1 MEGEGKDD
9 YLVVKKPFRFLYT
22 EKPKLYTTLVTYRGL
37 GKTVALIQNAY
48 KRFITERDFS
58 CLFFSSTLANANSA
72 FNRHFVHYETRLE
85 RDSRFYHN
93 RARSEY
99 SLSYGGRE
107 ELDLRTIK
115 LSTYE
120 EPDKRRGMHAR
131 LIILD
136 EAELMPDG
144 MFHEIIRPMLDVHPL
159 AQIIQFG
166 TPMGHNDFW
175 RNYMRGVRGEPNYA
189 SHMFTVSDG
198 VASGLLSKEY
208 VEELRRQYVMDGREA
223 KFQQEYEC
231 DFDVAL
237 VEGSVY
243 HQALYQAQ
251 LEGRIGELEY
261 NPMLKVHSAWD
272 LGYSDCT
279 SVWFFQKS
287 PGLGNP
293 VLVIDFFEERKMYL
307 NELLRKLEELGYPKD
322 GYALL
327 PHDAE
332 SHHLCA
338 ANTAYQTLSSH
349 GYKCLTLERT
359 SNLYNGI
366 EGVRQI
372 LRTARFNGRRCMKGI
387 EHLKLYHTKVDKTS
401 GEQMYSSVHD
411 EHSHAAD
418 AFRYLF
424 EGKSYWDVRPVR
436 MEEYV

>member
-1 MEGEGKDD
+1 VGEEGRDN
-9 YLVVKKPFRFLYT
+9 YLRVKEPFRFLYY
-22 EKPKLYTTLVTYRGL
+22 EEPKLYTTLVACRGG
-37 GKTVALIQNAY
+37 GKTVALIQY
-48 KRFITERDFS
+48 VYYRFITEKNFS
-58 CLFFSSTLANANSA
+58 CLFFSSTLSNAVSA
-72 FNRHFVHYETRLE
+72 FNRYFIHYEVLLE
-85 RDSRFYHN
+85 KDSRFYHN

-99 SLSYGGRE
+99 SLTYSGRDE
-107 ELDLRTIK
+107 VDLRTIK

-120 EPDKRRGMHAR
+120 EPDKRRGMHGR

-136 EAELMPDG
+136 EASLMPDG
-144 MFHEIIRPMLDVHPL
+144 MFHEIIRPMLEPHPK

-166 TPMGHNDFW
+166 TPVGRNDFW
-175 RNYMRGVRGEPNYA
+175 RNYKRGVNGEKNYA
-189 SHMFTVSDG
+189 SYLLKASD
-198 VASGLLSKEY
+198 SGLLPKEY
-208 VEELRRQYVMDGREA
+208 VDEVKRQYMSDGKEA
-223 KFQQEYEC
+223 KYLQEYEC

-243 HQALYQAQ
+243 HQALYAAQ
-251 LEGRIGELEY
+251 QEGRIREVAY

-287 PGLGNP
+287 PGKENP
-293 VLVIDFFEERKMYL
+293 VLVIDFFECRKMYL
-307 NELLRKLEELGYPKD
+307 NELLAKVAELGYPKD

-327 PHDAE
+327 PHDAD

-349 GYKCLTLERT
+349 GYKCITLERT

-372 LRTARFNGRRCMKGI
+372 LKTARFDRGKCLKGI
-387 EHLKLYHTKVDKTS
+387 EHLKLYHTKVDRTS
-401 GEQMYSSVHD
+401 GEQVYTSVHD